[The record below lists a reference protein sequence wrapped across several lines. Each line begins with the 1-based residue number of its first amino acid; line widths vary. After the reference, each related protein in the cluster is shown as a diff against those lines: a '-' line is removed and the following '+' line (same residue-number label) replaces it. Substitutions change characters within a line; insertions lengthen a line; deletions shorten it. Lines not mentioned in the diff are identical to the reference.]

1 MSLDSTLHILHFD
14 YFLYGYLKNI
24 DNKKLSKICKD
35 NYNNRL
41 SKNVAE
47 GRNEDLKIPYTK
59 EIEIIS
65 NYLITAYKE
74 KFNKNLK
81 MVEYWSQVHFF
92 NESTMMH
99 NHLDPT
105 NRDDLSADVAGVYY
119 VDIPKDSGDLTL
131 EYYIHRFKVEHWTF
145 PPETNKFIMF
155 PAGIDHRVSKNLNK
169 KPRIALAFNFKHI

>member
-1 MSLDSTLHILHFD
+1 MSMDSTLHILHYN

-24 DNKKLSKICKD
+24 NNKNLSKLCKD

-41 SKNVAE
+41 SKIVSE

-59 EIEIIS
+59 EVEIVCNS
-65 NYLITAYKE
+65 LITAYKE
-74 KFNKNLK
+74 KFKKDLK
-81 MVEYWSQVHFF
+81 MIEYWSQVHFF

-99 NHLDPT
+99 NHLNSINDS
-105 NRDDLSADVAGVYY
+105 LSADVAGVYY
-119 VDIPKDSGDLTL
+119 VDIPKNSGDLTL
-131 EYYIHRFKVEHWTF
+131 EYYIHRFKVDHWTF

-169 KPRIALAFNFKHI
+169 KPRIALAFNFKYI